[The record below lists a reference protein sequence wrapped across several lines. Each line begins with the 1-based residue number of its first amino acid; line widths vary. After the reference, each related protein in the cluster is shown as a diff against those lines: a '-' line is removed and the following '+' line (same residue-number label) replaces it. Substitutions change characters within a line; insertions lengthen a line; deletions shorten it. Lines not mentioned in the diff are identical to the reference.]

1 VRFPDCRRDGRG
13 GLLRGSR
20 RRCNA
25 PAELRGIGGLPASQ
39 AVDIGLEARDV
50 GLEAEDV
57 GDEGALGLF
66 CLKRIFFEGRRRG
79 SRLSFFF
86 PSEK

>member
-66 CLKRIFFEGRRRG
+66 CLKRIFFEGRRRVEVE
-79 SRLSFFF
+79 FFF
-86 PSEK
+86 SE